1 MTDETLGNI
10 GTRRQ
15 GLVYDDPA
23 GTIRAAL
30 DTAMGEARRLHDVGV
45 SIETEADF
53 VGWREEVLGW
63 RLRSVE
69 LLRRA
74 FEREAANE
82 FARGARLW
90 GFPHGKWRK
99 RLRDDEKE
107 LEDAIE
113 LLVALRNS
121 LGGKGEPGS
130 PRRGWGASGVGRE
143 DGER

>member
-15 GLVYDDPA
+15 GLVYDDSA

-69 LLRRA
+69 LLRRV

-90 GFPHGKWRK
+90 GFERGKWRR
-99 RLRDDEKE
+99 RLQEDARD

-121 LGGKGEPGS
+121 LGGKGEPDG
-130 PRRGWGASGVGRE
+130 RKRGWGSRSGEAEDRE
-143 DGER
+143 G